1 MRPNKAHIPAIVVVG
16 LSVLA
21 LHATTLIPDSYAQ
34 GTQQT
39 VQLAKVDVLKV
50 SGGFRASKIIG
61 ESIVNEANE
70 TVGKVDDIIIGTDGK
85 SPYAVLSV
93 GGFLGVGSKLVAV
106 PYEQLKI
113 DEHKMLLSG
122 ANKDSLKS
130 LPEFRYAAK

>member
-1 MRPNKAHIPAIVVVG
+1 MRAFKGFVPVALVG
-16 LSVLA
+16 LSILA
-21 LHATTLIPDSYAQ
+21 LHATTLIPTESHAQ

-61 ESIVNEANE
+61 ETIVNEANE

-106 PYEQLKI
+106 PYEQLNI
-113 DEHKMLLSG
+113 DEHRMLLPG
-122 ANKDSLKS
+122 ASKDALKS
-130 LPEFRYAAK
+130 LPEFKYASK